1 MISNVVSVH
10 PEIVSGTPVF
20 KNTRV
25 PIQTLFDYLATGE
38 SLEVYLEDYPSVE
51 KEQIFSVIDLAGKL
65 LVQLADTINKNL

>member
-1 MISNVVSVH
+1 MIAESVNVD

-38 SLEVYLEDYPSVE
+38 SLETYLEDYPSVE
-51 KEQIFSVIDLAGKL
+51 KKQIYSVLDFAGKL
-65 LVQLADTINKNL
+65 